1 MQSTLAPLNNKRV
14 KTALIATPI
23 IVVFTVILGVAIGS
37 INIAPFDITKIIFS
51 KITGNQLDDSITIPM
66 QTIVWEL
73 RLPRVLLAF
82 LVGAALS
89 ASGAVVQSVLRNPLA
104 SPFTLGVSS
113 GASLGAGI
121 VIAYSVTLPFFSNLT
136 LPIAGLLSGFITVYI
151 SILFASKVDKNLQGT
166 TIVLCGMVLS
176 MFINAVF
183 MIVAGMSGDR
193 MQEIMKWQMGSF
205 SSKGWEYVKILA
217 IVFVVCIIILM
228 FFSKELDILSFGEQE
243 ALSIGVNTKKVKWI
257 LITIS
262 TVLTGFA
269 VAFAGV
275 IGFVDLVAPH
285 IVRRAVTSKHKYV
298 IILSALFGGIIMVVA
313 DLVSRS
319 IISPRELPIGAVTA
333 LVGAPFFAFIYFKRR
348 KSNA

>member
-1 MQSTLAPLNNKRV
+1 MTYKRV

-23 IVVFTVILGVAIGS
+23 VVVFTIILGVAIGS
-37 INIAPFDITKIIFS
+37 VNIPPLDIVKIIFS
-51 KITGNQLDDSITIPM
+51 KLTGTQVDNSISIPM

-82 LVGAALS
+82 LVGAGLS
-89 ASGAVVQSVLRNPLA
+89 ASGAVIQSVLRNPLA

-113 GASLGAGI
+113 GASLGTGI
-121 VIAYSVTLPFFSNLT
+121 VIAYSLSLPFLSNLT
-136 LPIAGLLSGFITVYI
+136 LPLAGLLTGFFTVYI

-183 MIVAGMSGDR
+183 MIIAGMSGDK
-193 MQEIMKWQMGSF
+193 MQEIMKWQMGTF

-217 IVFVVCIIILM
+217 VVLVIGVIMLVL
-228 FFSKELDILSFGEQE
+228 FSKELDILSFGEQE
-243 ALSIGVNTKKVKWI
+243 ALSIGVNTKRVKWI
-257 LITIS
+257 LIIIS
-262 TVLTGFA
+262 TVLTCFA

-285 IVRRAVTSKHKYV
+285 IVRRAITSKHRYV
-298 IILSALFGGIIMVVA
+298 TILSALFGGVIMVVA
-313 DLVSRS
+313 DLVSRT
-319 IISPRELPIGAVTA
+319 IISPRELPVGAVTA

-348 KSNA
+348 KSHA